1 MRSRVTARTVFI
13 TGLIFAAAAVSEPFL
28 FLEYSKIVQ
37 TSSVSGAEALV
48 WWDGTPLAFAGIALI
63 LISAVPREA
72 IFRRLVVGLWWGTVP
87 MLIINIATIAALW
100 WPLLHGARITMA
112 TEWDLRV
119 NPVVELAVPPLR
131 SCFLLIPFCKL
142 I

>member
-1 MRSRVTARTVFI
+1 MRSRVSARTVFI

-37 TSSVSGAEALV
+37 MSSASGAEALV

-72 IFRRLVVGLWWGTVP
+72 IFRRLVVGLWWRTVP
-87 MLIINIATIAALW
+87 MLIINIATIVVLW
-100 WPLLHGARITMA
+100 WTILQKTRITMA
-112 TEWDLRV
+112 NKWHLRV
-119 NPVVELAVPPLR
+119 N
-131 SCFLLIPFCKL
+131 
-142 I
+142 